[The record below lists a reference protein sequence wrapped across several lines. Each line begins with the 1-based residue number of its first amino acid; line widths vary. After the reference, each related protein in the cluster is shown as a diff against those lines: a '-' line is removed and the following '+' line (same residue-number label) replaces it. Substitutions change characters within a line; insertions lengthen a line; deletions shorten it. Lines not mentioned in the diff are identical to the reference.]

1 MLRIAGS
8 ILLPLE
14 PHIPQLLLGEGKS
27 AAPVGCRQDIR

>member
-1 MLRIAGS
+1 MLQITGS

-14 PHIPQLLLGEGKS
+14 PRIPQLLLGEGKL